1 MHARGCSSAVDRRA
15 SSRRWYSAW
24 CRAAAIHQRV
34 TVHRPSAPTLAFAY
48 EHQRRRSLLR
58 VDASD
63 LARAGRLEHRDR
75 CRACPSDAEYPC
87 PWCTDFERLVVAR
100 KGPVL
105 YWNHLAPSSEREP
118 ARVRIEA
125 ALEQRIRARIVP
137 MPAPVVEHVR
147 QRVSDLP
154 HRTDILP
161 VVAICENTAAAAF
174 FETPSA
180 RIHRVARLRRRDLER
195 AHAIREA
202 ALVVCLDEQMN
213 MRVLDAEMHDAEL
226 VRPRDDGPQR
236 VTYGRVDIETA

>member
-34 TVHRPSAPTLAFAY
+34 TVHRPSAPTLAFSY
-48 EHQRRRSLLR
+48 GRQRRRSLLR

-63 LARAGRLEHRDR
+63 LARPGRLVHRDR
-75 CRACPSDAEYPC
+75 CRASPSDAEQPR

-100 KGPVL
+100 KAPVL
-105 YWNHLAPSSEREP
+105 CWNHLAPSRKREP
-118 ARVRIEA
+118 ARVRVET
-125 ALEQRIRARIVP
+125 ALEQRIGTCIVA
-137 MPAPVVEHVR
+137 MTAPVVEHVR

-154 HRTDILP
+154 HRTDILAAVP
-161 VVAICENTAAAAF
+161 IRENAAAAAF

-180 RIHRVARLRRRDLER
+180 GIHRVDRLRRRDLKR

-202 ALVVCLDEQMN
+202 ELVVCLDAQMN

-226 VRPRDDGPQR
+226 VRPRDDCPQR
-236 VTYGRVDIETA
+236 VTHGRVDIETA